1 MSSNKTARPIAPPT
15 EEELRTAAQAIF
27 LETDRA
33 DLEFYAAAMA
43 GLVDEF
49 NALEAM
55 DLPRLPVQY
64 PRAQGYRPSGDE
76 NRYGAWQ
83 WKCQVKGAAT
93 GKLAGKHV
101 VIKDNIGVAGMPMLN
116 GSALYEG
123 YVADEDAT
131 VVTRILDA
139 GGEVLGKAVCEN
151 FCYSGGSHTAASGPV
166 RNPRNPDFMTGG
178 SSSGCAALIVAG
190 ECDMAVGSDQGGS
203 VRMPSSW
210 SGCVGIKPTH
220 GLVPYTGAGPIEQSI
235 DHLGPMAASSVDCAL
250 LLEVIAGYDDS
261 RDPRQ
266 VASLQSKP
274 YSELVT
280 EGIHGLRI
288 GIVGEGF
295 GAPGSEADV
304 DEAVALAARSLV
316 KAGAVVED
324 ISIPVHAEAMTV
336 MFASSVDGTLST
348 WSDQGPAGPNP
359 GGYHPLGAIR
369 FFQEARKSRAADLPD
384 MAKTVMLFAHVMR
397 ARYGNYYSAKA
408 QNLLRPIRAAYDEAL
423 KNCDLLIMP
432 TAVMKAHPIPPADA
446 SREEIL
452 GMTLDMLG
460 NTAPFDGTNHP
471 SMSVPVCLSDGLPV
485 GMMITGRCGEDD
497 VVLRAGHAF
506 EMLRGPI

>member
-1 MSSNKTARPIAPPT
+1 MSSNKTDRAIAPPT

-27 LETDRA
+27 LEADHT
-33 DLEFYAAAMA
+33 DLEFYSNAMT
-43 GLVDEF
+43 GLVEQF
-49 NALEAM
+49 NTLEAM
-55 DLPRLPVQY
+55 DSPRLPVGY
-64 PRAQGYRPSGDE
+64 PRAHGYRPSGDE

-93 GKLAGKHV
+93 GKLAGKRV

-116 GSALYEG
+116 GSTLYEG

-151 FCYSGGSHTAASGPV
+151 FCYSGASHTAASGPV
-166 RNPRNPDFMTGG
+166 RNPRNLNFMTGG

-220 GLVPYTGAGPIEQSI
+220 GLVPYTGAGPIEQTI
-235 DHLGPMAASSVDCAL
+235 DHLGPMAASSLDCAL
-250 LLEVIAGYDDS
+250 LLEVIAGYDDG

-266 VASLQSKP
+266 VTGLQTKP
-274 YSELVT
+274 YSELVNK
-280 EGIHGLRI
+280 GIQGLRV
-288 GIVGEGF
+288 GIVAEGF
-295 GAPGSEADV
+295 SAPGSEPDV
-304 DEAVALAARSLV
+304 DDAVSSAARSLV
-316 KAGAVVED
+316 QAGAVVED
-324 ISIPVHAEAMTV
+324 ISIPIHAEALTV
-336 MFASSVDGTLST
+336 MFAGSLDGTLST

-359 GGYHPLGAIR
+359 GGYHPLSAIR

-408 QNLLRPIRAAYDEAL
+408 QNLLRPIRAAYDKAL

-432 TAVMKAHPIPPADA
+432 TTVMKAHPIPSAHA
-446 SREEIL
+446 TREEVM

-471 SMSVPVCLSDGLPV
+471 SMSVPVCLSNGLPV
-485 GMMITGRCGEDD
+485 GMMITGRYGEDD
-497 VVLRAGHAF
+497 IVLRTGHAY
-506 EMLRGPI
+506 ELLRGPI